1 MFRPERMTSASI
13 ICLRK
18 DLDTTLDALSAFGN
32 FHIEDSA
39 QKDSLGDYT
48 QQISKTEQTLADLKD
63 ITTRLPTPKTSL
75 LNMFKAP
82 RAFKAEVTA
91 ENWQQLADANA
102 QIVQDLKEQTQAL
115 TGELG
120 NLQEQKE
127 VAQHISQMLKQ
138 LQTINADLSAMK
150 DLRLIHVGVAHVPK
164 KELPNLE
171 KALGGLPLIFHCCH
185 LSKDAEFVCFAV
197 PTKHAPQDDRAVKT
211 HHGEVLEVP
220 DGLPHDLAQA
230 LQTVSNEIAEIEK
243 HQKETQDAIQKIAN
257 ENQDS
262 LTSTKEITQNIL
274 ALLKAQKSTQ
284 QTERLATLK
293 GFVPAKTFRKL
304 QQTIHT
310 ALNGSV
316 LILENKPAQTADPP
330 TKLVHNRFVRPFEEI
345 TKLYGLP
352 HYEEVDPT
360 PFIAVTFPLFFGL
373 MFGDVGHGLILLLG
387 GLAVGMLIK
396 GQSAIKNVCYILAAC
411 GLAAIF
417 AGLLF
422 GEFFGVEL
430 FTPLW
435 FSPFNN
441 VLDFLIFSLFVG
453 IAQIMSGFVLEAV
466 NFGLKKN
473 FAEIAFTSVPK
484 IAFYTGS
491 VYLISVYQLDFGA
504 WLSGPVLFAL
514 VPFLFLVF
522 ARPTFN
528 NFMNRR
534 QTNKA
539 ASQEGQ
545 SLGERFFESSDL
557 VARLMSNTMSYS
569 RILALLMAHWALILV
584 TYVIVGLIGTGSIL
598 TLILGGVVVVFG
610 NLFVIALEGMIV
622 FIHALRLHFYEW
634 FSKFYQGNGD
644 PFMPYQQT
652 FNHTQLTFTK
662 SETAS

>member
-39 QKDSLGDYT
+39 QKDSLGDYA

-63 ITTRLPTPKTSL
+63 IITRLPTPKTSL

-197 PTKHAPQDDRAVKT
+197 PTKHAPQVDRAVKT

-466 NFGLKKN
+466 NFGLTKN

-652 FNHTQLTFTK
+652 FNHTQLIFTK